1 MRRIRIMTHI
11 FGHDGMSARRTRFVI
26 DVFVN
31 GLDRYDAKL
40 WLHTI
45 YGCRWPEPAI
55 PIQSRTGRQQI
66 WKYAP
71 QAPDEGFDA
80 RLLISAIA
88 HIPKPDDQRSVPVLP
103 YEPANPRWQQSIRCN
118 RTIGLGRDAVC
129 CAQYPIIKFLA
140 CG

>member
-1 MRRIRIMTHI
+1 MTTP
-11 FGHDGMSARRTRFVI
+11 ARGTRFVI
-26 DVFVN
+26 EAFVN
-31 GLDRYDAKL
+31 RPGRSDGKL
-40 WLHTI
+40 WSRTT
-45 YGCRWPEPAI
+45 YGCAWPEPAI
-55 PIQSRTGRQQI
+55 PIQSATGRQQI

-129 CAQYPIIKFLA
+129 CA
-140 CG
+140 